1 MVSVADL
8 LVTLIAISCVAAAP
22 PPSLDE
28 QTQTKQPKVCTG
40 CHVNTA
46 DLKVTADLTL
56 PVSQNHQCGKGQN
69 TRCPGLQC
77 CSKDGYCGSG
87 LAFCEVQ
94 CQPLYGS
101 CQDPLPDS
109 YLKSLPPSTNHRCG
123 REFSTKCPNDGCC
136 SKDGYCGSKSAQ
148 CGAGCQEGYGIC
160 KLPTFPKRP
169 DTDPNASVNVFG
181 NCKTKNTIA
190 LMFEGGPNKE
200 YMPRIL
206 DALNEKGAK
215 ASFFVN
221 GLNDGNLHDPVSKD
235 LVRNAY
241 LKGHLIGT
249 ISLSHVSP
257 LELTREQLYQ
267 EYKHND
273 ALIWEIIDKTPVFA
287 RMPDSEY
294 DNNVIKSMTSWGY
307 KVVEANFDPKD
318 YVHDS
323 DEDFVDRMHEEYSK
337 RIPARN
343 GQSHIVVHHQFVGGN
358 ADWVHVLLDK
368 YQVQL
373 GYKFVTIGECL
384 GVPKHQWYHNTQPH
398 L

>member
-56 PVSQNHQCGKGQN
+56 PVSQNHQC
-69 TRCPGLQC
+69 
-77 CSKDGYCGSG
+77 
-87 LAFCEVQ
+87 V
-94 CQPLYGS
+94 
-101 CQDPLPDS
+101 
-109 YLKSLPPSTNHRCG
+109 
-123 REFSTKCPNDGCC
+123 PNAPTMDVC

-215 ASFFVN
+215 ASF
-221 GLNDGNLHDPVSKD
+221 
-235 LVRNAY
+235 
-241 LKGHLIGT
+241 
-249 ISLSHVSP
+249 LSM
-257 LELTREQLYQ
+257 
-267 EYKHND
+267 
-273 ALIWEIIDKTPVFA
+273 A
-287 RMPDSEY
+287 
-294 DNNVIKSMTSWGY
+294 
-307 KVVEANFDPKD
+307 
-318 YVHDS
+318 
-323 DEDFVDRMHEEYSK
+323 
-337 RIPARN
+337 
-343 GQSHIVVHHQFVGGN
+343 
-358 ADWVHVLLDK
+358 
-368 YQVQL
+368 
-373 GYKFVTIGECL
+373 
-384 GVPKHQWYHNTQPH
+384 
-398 L
+398 